1 VPEPEVRLNLYA
13 KIAHGLDR
21 GSEARIA
28 EEIEDR
34 FGPPPD
40 ELTALL
46 AVNRLKRL
54 CREAGV
60 SRVDAGPHAIALT
73 FKDRN
78 EQDPAIKEAL
88 EESQLLEWRN
98 GRLVSATPTDELEE
112 RLETVQELL
121 LAFRR

>member
-1 VPEPEVRLNLYA
+1 M
-13 KIAHGLDR
+13 
-21 GSEARIA
+21 RIA

-60 SRVDAGPHAIALT
+60 ARVDAGPQAIALT

-78 EQDPAIKEAL
+78 EGDRAIAQTL
-88 EESQLLEWRN
+88 NGSESLAWRN
-98 GRLVSATPTDELEE
+98 GRLVSATQTEGLEE
-112 RLETVQELL
+112 RLEAVEELL
-121 LAFRR
+121 SRFRR